1 MYFYR
6 AVLYKLGYPILLFF
20 IKMLIIR
27 TAFIF
32 IILLPFFL
40 YSQDQDS
47 SDNSEQLLYKFETD
61 SILNSGIR
69 LKEVV
74 LFQPLR
80 FKSMNE
86 LRKYVILR
94 NRTLRVY
101 PYAKL
106 AADRLDTLTLRLE
119 EIKKRRQKKKY
130 IKRIEKFIYDEFEVE
145 LKKLSRSQGRI
156 LIKLVHRQTGE
167 TTHELIKV
175 LRNGWKAMIYQTTAS
190 LFKLSLKETYDPEII
205 YEDFLIEDILQR
217 AYGDGLIE
225 LDPTA
230 LSYNLDSLYTIW
242 KEEKNPLTKD

>member
-1 MYFYR
+1 MLAIR
-6 AVLYKLGYPILLFF
+6 IVLFSFLLVPYCLLG
-20 IKMLIIR
+20 
-27 TAFIF
+27 
-32 IILLPFFL
+32 
-40 YSQDQDS
+40 QQDS
-47 SDNSEQLLYKFETD
+47 LGVEKPMLYKFETD
-61 SILNSGIR
+61 SIPNSGIR

-86 LRKYVILR
+86 LRNYVILR

-106 AADRLDTLTLRLE
+106 AADRLDTLTSRLE
-119 EIKKRRQKKKY
+119 GIEKKKQKKIY
-130 IKRIEKFIYDEFEVE
+130 IKRIEQFIYDEFEEE

-156 LIKLVHRQTGE
+156 LIKLVHRQTGA
-167 TTHELIKV
+167 TTHELIKE
-175 LRNGWKAMIYQTTAS
+175 LRSGWKAMVYQTTAS
-190 LFKLSLKETYDPEII
+190 FFKLSLKDTYDPESI

-230 LSYNLDSLYTIW
+230 LSYNLDNLYTLW
-242 KEEKNPLTKD
+242 KETKTPLEKK

>member
-1 MYFYR
+1 MH
-6 AVLYKLGYPILLFF
+6 
-20 IKMLIIR
+20 IIR
-27 TAFIF
+27 N
-32 IILLPFFL
+32 ILFTFLFLPFFL
-40 YSQDQDS
+40 LAQEKDS
-47 SDNSEQLLYKFETD
+47 LDISEQLLYKFETD
-61 SILNSGIR
+61 SIPNSGIR

-80 FKSMNE
+80 FKSMKE
-86 LRKYVILR
+86 LRDYVILR

-106 AADRLDTLTLRLE
+106 AADRLDTLTSRLE
-119 EIKKRRQKKKY
+119 EIKKKRQKKKY

-156 LIKLVHRQTGE
+156 LIKLVHRQTGA
-167 TTHELIKV
+167 TTHELIKE

-190 LFKLSLKETYDPEII
+190 FFKLSLKETYDPEII

-230 LSYNLDSLYTIW
+230 LSYDLDSLYTLW
-242 KEEKNPLTKD
+242 KEEKNPLSRD